1 VARQDLL
8 CDFCGK
14 KGARVRRVTRSYGRG
29 VGEFLI
35 RNIPTISCPHC
46 GETYLT
52 ARTLHELER
61 IKTDH
66 KNLTVERRIAV
77 VEFPRASGRR
87 AS

>member
-1 VARQDLL
+1 MAQQTLL

-14 KGARVRRVTRSYGRG
+14 KGARVRRATRSYGRG

-52 ARTLHELER
+52 ARTLHEVER
-61 IKTDH
+61 IKAH
-66 KNLTVERRIAV
+66 HRSLTVKRRIAV
-77 VEFPRASGRR
+77 ADFPRPSRRR